1 MLGRMA
7 TPKDETLLDDVSE
20 ALAGGASPEALP
32 SWQFARQVVPAL
44 RLLRA
49 LVSTTNEADSILK
62 LMLLFELA
70 RTGGRWPI
78 ERIRS
83 TVPYLPA
90 ERVDPLVRALTEA
103 GWLELRA
110 VDRTYRFADMGL
122 HVLRMFQVADFAGLA
137 DSNVVHRAALAAEF
151 ATRGQEGQAA
161 TGWLLDQ
168 LLVQLEDAVD
178 EATNILRQ
186 GRPWEL
192 LAWSRREHRVQLESI
207 RQVLGFLQERIDA
220 SASQF
225 LRIERLHRA
234 MQGIIRQHAGIHTRL
249 KDWNLERLYTSDA
262 GYSVP
267 DLAEAVLGADPA
279 TLVRLLGEGI
289 VQPRVQPADL
299 TVAEIRA
306 RLQAARRKLAAQDDW
321 RYQPPAEPVVEALVV
336 AEVDPAAA
344 LRARLTR
351 MLVERPPDADAMEV
365 DEWLT
370 TDDFP
375 SGAWDMA
382 LLSRLQAAGADVVLD
397 DGRVAHTEQRAATG
411 ELTLQSQLQ
420 AWVEQGVL
428 RLARA
433 GHFARVRISRE
444 AADE

>member
-1 MLGRMA
+1 MTTA
-7 TPKDETLLDDVSE
+7 KDEILLDNVSE
-20 ALAGGASPEALP
+20 ALVGGASPDGLQ
-32 SWQFARQVVPAL
+32 SWQFAYQVVPAL
-44 RLLRA
+44 RLLRV
-49 LVSTTNEADSILK
+49 LVSTTNEADSLVK

-70 RTGGRWPI
+70 HTGGRWPI

-83 TVPYLPA
+83 AVPYLAP
-90 ERVDPLVRALTEA
+90 ERVDPLVRTLTEA

-122 HVLRMFQVADFAGLA
+122 HVLRMLQVADFAGLA

-151 ATRGQEGQAA
+151 ANRGQEGQAA

-178 EATNILRQ
+178 EATSILRQ

-192 LAWSRREHRVQLESI
+192 LAWSRREHRVQLDSI

-225 LRIERLHRA
+225 LRIERLHHA

-249 KDWNLERLYTSDA
+249 RDWNLERLYTSDA

-267 DLAEAVLGADPA
+267 ELAEAVLGADPA
-279 TLVRLLGEGI
+279 TLIRLLGEGI
-289 VQPRVQPADL
+289 LQPKVQPADL
-299 TVAEIRA
+299 TVSEIRA
-306 RLQAARRKLAAQDDW
+306 RLQAARRKLMAQDEW
-321 RYQPPAEPVVEALVV
+321 RYQPPAEPMVESLVV

-344 LRARLTR
+344 LRARLTG
-351 MLVERPPDADAMEV
+351 LLAERPPHADAMEV
-365 DEWLT
+365 EEWLT
-370 TDDFP
+370 PDDFA

-397 DGRVAHTEQRAATG
+397 DRSVAHSEQRAATG
-411 ELTLQSQLQ
+411 KLTLVGQLQ
-420 AWVEQGVL
+420 TWVEQGVL
-428 RLARA
+428 RRATA